1 MAAPLAI
8 PEDGKLGANI
18 AHFARALR
26 KAGLPVGTGRVVDA
40 IRAVEAVDLCLGR
53 LADAVGRGGGAL
65 VITSDHGNAEM
76 MRDASTGQPHTAHT
90 LNRVPVVLVH
100 PPAEARA
107 LTDGRLADIAPTA
120 LALLGLPQPG
130 AMTGESL
137 IQPSGESR
145 ASVPS
150 RRARA

>member
-1 MAAPLAI
+1 
-8 PEDGKLGANI
+8 
-18 AHFARALR
+18 
-26 KAGLPVGTGRVVDA
+26 
-40 IRAVEAVDLCLGR
+40 
-53 LADAVGRGGGAL
+53 
-65 VITSDHGNAEM
+65 
-76 MRDASTGQPHTAHT
+76 MRDDSTGQPHTAHT

-100 PPAEARA
+100 APAQARA
-107 LTDGRLADIAPTA
+107 LRDGRLADIAPTV